1 MLFWVGSDFTL
12 ILDVGCFHTVP
23 RRSREAYV
31 RQVTAVAAPDAT
43 LLLFAFGG
51 IPGTAPRE
59 EVEARFS
66 PAWDVAWHEQPHV
79 RRIFRPSWYLMHRR
93 T

>member
-1 MLFWVGSDFTL
+1 MSTGSDFTL
-12 ILDVGCFHTVP
+12 ILDVGCFHTLP
-23 RRSREAYV
+23 RRSRDNYIRE
-31 RQVTAVAAPDAT
+31 VTAVAAPEAI

-51 IPGTAPRE
+51 IPGTAPQE

-66 PAWDVAWHEQPHV
+66 PAWDVAWHEQSNV
-79 RRIFRPSWYLMHRR
+79 ARIFRPAWYLMHRR